1 MLAHPFASSVAILWA
16 LCVTDSMRRLVGLRR
31 RGREKRS
38 GKGVGVAGQFDLSPA
53 QAVLRL
59 LDVLLD
65 GRWRPSNADLLTI
78 KRMLVEEEDL
88 RKPVAY
94 QQQLLANSDQDDE
107 VIPAAPSRSCPHLS
121 VSLVCR

>member
-1 MLAHPFASSVAILWA
+1 MRLFA
-16 LCVTDSMRRLVGLRR
+16 GLGR
-31 RGREKRS
+31 RGREKRA
-38 GKGVGVAGQFDLSPA
+38 GKGVGVAGEFDLSPA

-107 VIPAAPSRSCPHLS
+107 VISA
-121 VSLVCR
+121 